1 MYQILYVQLIII
13 FSERVIECIRQRFG
27 MIGGP
32 LPLDYLSDKDEE
44 GLTKVDKMLT
54 VACTLNNLCD
64 AIVPFD

>member
-27 MIGGP
+27 MIRGP